1 MSQCEYKD
9 REEQTSCFSLLFL
22 YFDNNIWSICR
33 SLFNLKRN
41 SFTTTTLDNRYPGV
55 DSASEEESIKTIV
68 ILLGSQIMAFMLQV
82 SLRPVF
88 LFESKNKT
96 LFSRTDVVIEGP
108 AFKGGLRVGDK
119 ILSCNGYDFT
129 MVSHKQ
135 AVDLIKRN
143 HSLKLLVA
151 RKGVTQQ

>member
-1 MSQCEYKD
+1 MSTFELTPGTAFQCLSIPVQFEK
-9 REEQTSCFSLLFL
+9 EFL
-22 YFDNNIWSICR
+22 YDNY
-33 SLFNLKRN
+33 
-41 SFTTTTLDNRYPGV
+41 TG
-55 DSASEEESIKTIV
+55 
-68 ILLGSQIMAFMLQV
+68 QQV
-82 SLRPVF
+82 SRCG
-88 LFESKNKT
+88 
-96 LFSRTDVVIEGP
+96 FSIGGGIDQDYRHSPGFTDNGIYVTDVVIEGP